1 MRHLLKQMILLVLL
15 GSLLNAQAR
24 VESQVDSS
32 NVKSPGKALLFSVIP
47 GGGQLY
53 NRHPLK
59 AALFAGV
66 FAYYAYGYTVAQED
80 YQADISSESLHRSR
94 NDKVWMMSL
103 VWTLNILDA
112 YVDAQLWD
120 FNQYEIED
128 KQPSEAE
135 NPNKPENIGN
145 LDGTQ

>member
-1 MRHLLKQMILLVLL
+1 MKQIIWFALLCGILT
-15 GSLLNAQAR
+15 AQSPMD
-24 VESQVDSS
+24 SQVDSS

-53 NRHPLK
+53 NRHPIK
-59 AALFAGV
+59 AALFAGAFTY
-66 FAYYAYGYTVAQED
+66 FAYEYTVAQEE
-80 YQADISSESLHRSR
+80 YQADISSETLHRSR

-120 FNQYEIED
+120 FNKYEIED
-128 KQPSEAE
+128 KQPTEAE
-135 NPNKPENIGN
+135 NPNKPEIIGN
-145 LDGTQ
+145 LDGTE